1 MSKYLIALNRRLA
14 ELCGWLLS
22 AVMIFIFFD
31 FVSRGL
37 GHPLFGVAEMAMF
50 AMVATVYL
58 GLAHCEEVRG
68 HVRVEALL
76 QRLPPRVQIVLNL
89 MTYIIATI
97 VIGIVTYAVWMNALA
112 AFADSESIAG
122 AIPLLIYPVKFIMSI
137 ALTVYFAQVC
147 LHMIGHFREFVESG
161 KTGSLPK

>member
-14 ELCGWLLS
+14 ELCGWLLC

-37 GHPLFGVAEMAMF
+37 GKPLFGVAEMAMF

-76 QRLPPRVQIVLNL
+76 NRFPPRLRAWLNL
-89 MTYIIATI
+89 MTYVIATS
-97 VIGIVTYAVWMNALA
+97 VIGVVAYAVWLNALSA
-112 AFADSESIAG
+112 YADQEAIAG
-122 AIPLLIYPVKFIMSI
+122 AIPLPTSPVKFVMSF
-137 ALTVYFAQVC
+137 ALTVYFAQLC
-147 LHMIGHFREFVESG
+147 LHLVGHIKEIFGAAKDPS
-161 KTGSLPK
+161 SD

>member
-1 MSKYLIALNRRLA
+1 MSKYLSALNRRLA

-22 AVMIFIFFD
+22 TVMIFIFFD

-37 GHPLFGVAEMAMF
+37 GHPIFGVAEMAMF

-76 QRLPPRVQIVLNL
+76 SRLPPKAQVVLNL
-89 MTYIIATI
+89 MAYIIATI
-97 VIGIVTYAVWMNALA
+97 AVGVATYAVWLNTLSAY
-112 AFADSESIAG
+112 ADREAIAG
-122 AIPLLIYPVKFIMSI
+122 TVPLVTYPVKFVMSF
-137 ALTVYFAQVC
+137 ALAVYFAQLV
-147 LHMIGHFREFVESG
+147 LHAVGHLREFVGSG
-161 KTGSLPK
+161 NGKVPE

>member
-14 ELCGWLLS
+14 ELCGWLLC

-76 QRLPPRVQIVLNL
+76 HHFPPRVRAWLDFMAYV
-89 MTYIIATI
+89 IAVA
-97 VIGIVTYAVWMNALA
+97 VIGVVAYAVWMNALSA
-112 AFADSESIAG
+112 YADQESIAG
-122 AIPLLIYPVKFIMSI
+122 AIPMVTYPVKFVMSV
-137 ALTVYFAQVC
+137 ALTVYFAQLC
-147 LHMIGHFREFVESG
+147 LHLIGHFKEI
-161 KTGSLPK
+161 TGSAKGPDSQ